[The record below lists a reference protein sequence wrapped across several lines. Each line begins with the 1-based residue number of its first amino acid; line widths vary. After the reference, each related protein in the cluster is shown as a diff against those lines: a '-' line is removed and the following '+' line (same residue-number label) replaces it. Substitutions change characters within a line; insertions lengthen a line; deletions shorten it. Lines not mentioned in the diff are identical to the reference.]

1 VIPSWLAGQDVTR
14 IPTTRHVVA
23 LTFDGGA
30 NADGLASILATLAA
44 QHVVGTFFLTG
55 NFVTN
60 YPSQSKAIATA
71 GHEIGNHTVT
81 HPHSAQI
88 TDAELTQQVRQAQ
101 SLITSATGVDPRPW
115 FRFPF
120 GERTTS
126 DIRLLNQLG
135 YICVRWGVDTL
146 GWKGTSSGQSVDS
159 VVTRIVDNLKPG
171 LIVLM
176 HVGSHPTDH
185 STLDADALASV
196 ITELRTRGYGFV
208 TVNALLVQP

>member
-1 VIPSWLAGQDVTR
+1 VPAWLVGQDVTR
-14 IPTTRHVVA
+14 IPTSRYVVA

-60 YPSQSKAIATA
+60 YPSQSKAIAAA

-81 HPHSAQI
+81 HPHPTQI

-101 SLITSATGVDPRPW
+101 SLITTATGVDPRPW

-126 DIRLLNQLG
+126 DIHLLNDLG
-135 YICVRWGVDTL
+135 YVSVRWGVDTL
-146 GWKGTSSGQSVDS
+146 GWKGTAGGQSVDS
-159 VVTRIVDNLKPG
+159 VQTRIVAGLQPG

-185 STLDADALASV
+185 STLDAEALASV
-196 ITELRTRGYGFV
+196 INELRTRGYGFV
-208 TVNALLVQP
+208 TVNALLARP